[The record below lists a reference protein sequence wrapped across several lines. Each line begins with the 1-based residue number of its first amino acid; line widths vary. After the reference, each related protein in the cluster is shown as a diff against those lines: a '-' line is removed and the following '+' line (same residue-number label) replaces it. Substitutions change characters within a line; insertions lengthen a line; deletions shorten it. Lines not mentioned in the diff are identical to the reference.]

1 MIELTSRQLEIIA
14 LVQKHAPITGE
25 HIAELLG
32 ATRPTIRS
40 DLGLL
45 VMLGYIDAKP
55 KVGYFIGERGMKENT
70 GVTQIT
76 SKRVGEVMGVPIV
89 LRETAS
95 VSDAVVTLFLENVG
109 SLVVV
114 DASGSLAGIVSR
126 KDLLKVTLGNPQAS
140 SVLLSMVMTRFPN
153 IVTVSPDDTVLD
165 AMGKMMS
172 HEVDGLPVVQT
183 VSAHDAAPRMEVVGR
198 ITKTTITK
206 LLFDAATGDQ

>member
-1 MIELTSRQLEIIA
+1 
-14 LVQKHAPITGE
+14 
-25 HIAELLG
+25 
-32 ATRPTIRS
+32 
-40 DLGLL
+40 
-45 VMLGYIDAKP
+45 
-55 KVGYFIGERGMKENT
+55 
-70 GVTQIT
+70 
-76 SKRVGEVMGVPIV
+76 MGVPIV

-109 SLVVV
+109 SLVVL

-153 IVTVSPDDTVLD
+153 IVTVSPNDTVLD
-165 AMGKMMS
+165 AMSKMMS
-172 HEVDGLPVVQT
+172 HEVDGLPVVQPA
-183 VSAHDAAPRMEVVGR
+183 SAEGKPAKWEVIGR